1 MQSFIQLTKEPIES
15 TFGFIGLRIK
25 ITGRPNKSSRTR
37 TIIFNFG
44 KLSTITFVNNAI
56 FEAFAAANAQ
66 IGSFG
71 ITITAAT

>member
-15 TFGFIGLRIK
+15 TFGFIGLRIR

-37 TIIFNFG
+37 TIILNFG
-44 KLSTITFVNNAI
+44 KLSTMMFENNAI
-56 FEAFAAANAQ
+56 FEAFATSNAQ

-71 ITITAAT
+71 ITVTAAA